1 MKSTNFYL
9 FIFLFVVAC
18 SNNEKTIDCGPC
30 GVNMNRVELP
40 ETPQEAIIQKKEA
53 DTSTTGNAE
62 FKENKKKIEA
72 IYGEQWDFC
81 KCVIVNDSID
91 KAVKSGDISD
101 KLMERFDEVD
111 RKCKAFLVMDNIRT
125 PEEREKHE
133 KKIKKCLK
141 SAGIKN

>member
-1 MKSTNFYL
+1 MKSTLLYFTAAL
-9 FIFLFVVAC
+9 LVLSC
-18 SNNEKTIDCGPC
+18 TSKHTSEDCGPC
-30 GVNMNRVELP
+30 GVNMNRVEAP
-40 ETPQEAIIQKKEA
+40 ETPEEAIIQKKEA

-81 KCVIVNDSID
+81 KCVVLNDSLD
-91 KAVKSGDISD
+91 KAAKAGKMDD
-101 KLMERFDEVD
+101 KFMERFDEVD
-111 RKCKAFLVMDNIRT
+111 THCKSFLVMDNIRT

-141 SAGIKN
+141 EAGVR